1 MLLKTVLL
9 LVATLSL
16 KSTFAAEPTSAQLKA
31 EITRLQSKVNE
42 QNVQIGEL
50 EMALDE
56 ANMHLAEKPQV
67 LTKTKLVPYPKYK
80 TTRLSL
86 LAGSQSDR
94 HDMVSGVQ
102 LQRLLT
108 PSISFGGQMQSNKT
122 VLLNLGFDF

>member
-1 MLLKTVLL
+1 MLKTLL
-9 LVATLSL
+9 LIVVTMSL
-16 KSTFAAEPTSAQLKA
+16 KPAFAAEPTLAQLKA
-31 EITRLQSKVNE
+31 EITRLQSKLNE

-50 EMALDE
+50 EMSLDL
-56 ANMHLAEKPQV
+56 ANMQLAEKPPV
-67 LTKTKLVPYPKYK
+67 LVRTKLIPYAKYK
-80 TTRLSL
+80 TTRLSV